1 MSARENGYTIL
12 EAICAFAI
20 LSVVL
25 VALYGAG
32 GNALRALTVSTDADR
47 VALLAQSKLDELA
60 TMKAPLPA
68 LKVGEFQG
76 TDVHWRL
83 ETQEIAKP
91 DRDAHDLHLQTVR
104 LVLNWPALVGSNEY
118 VVSARHIGVEKP

>member
-1 MSARENGYTIL
+1 MSARQDGYTIL
-12 EAICAFAI
+12 EALCAFAI

-47 VALLAQSKLDELA
+47 VALFAQSKLDEFA
-60 TMKAPLPA
+60 TMRTPLPA
-68 LKVGEFQG
+68 FQVGEFQG
-76 TDVHWRL
+76 TDVRWRL

-91 DRDAHDLHLQTVR
+91 DRDAHDLHLQTVK
-104 LVLNWPALVGSNEY
+104 LVLNWPALVGVNEY
-118 VVSARHIGVEKP
+118 AVNARHIGIEKQ